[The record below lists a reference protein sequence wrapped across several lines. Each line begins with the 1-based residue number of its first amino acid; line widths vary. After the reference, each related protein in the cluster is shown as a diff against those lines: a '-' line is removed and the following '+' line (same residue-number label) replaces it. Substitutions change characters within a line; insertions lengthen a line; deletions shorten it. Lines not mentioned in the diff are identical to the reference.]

1 MRVKLTLENV
11 GHPMSKVVEMPA
23 PPTLGM
29 VISLDG
35 RRGRKVNGVTYD
47 VDHGEYVVGLTEDD
61 ADLASYAQPDMHLRH
76 LEAMLAKGWSVEAEG
91 VQRLKLE
98 FKIDKT
104 ARSG

>member
-11 GHPMSKVVEMPA
+11 GHPMSKAVELPA

-29 VISLDG
+29 FISLDG

-47 VDHGEYVVGLTEDD
+47 VDREEYVVSLTEDE
-61 ADLASYAQPDMHLRH
+61 ADLATYAAPEKHLRH
-76 LEAMLAKGWSVEAEG
+76 LETMMAKGWSIEAEG
-91 VQRLKLE
+91 VQRMKLE